1 MIWWWL
7 QTPYTR
13 LRAAQRE
20 NKALTQMYEITVAAY
35 EDLKERCCRME
46 RENEVLARQV
56 KELQFM
62 LREEEPDE

>member
-1 MIWWWL
+1 MFWWFN
-7 QTPYTR
+7 TPYSR
-13 LRAAQRE
+13 LRSVQRE
-20 NKALTQMYEITVAAY
+20 NKELRAKLENFSSAY
-35 EDLKERCCRME
+35 AISEETRCRME

>member
-13 LRAAQRE
+13 LRKVQRE
-20 NKALTQMYEITVAAY
+20 NKELRAKLETYSSAYALSEET
-35 EDLKERCCRME
+35 RCRME
-46 RENEVLARQV
+46 RENEVLERQV

-62 LREEEPDE
+62 LRDDEPDE

>member
-20 NKALTQMYEITVAAY
+20 NKELRAKLETFSSAY
-35 EDLKERCCRME
+35 AISEETRCRME

-62 LREEEPDE
+62 LRKDEPGE